1 MRCSYTLA
9 IFRLLASIYFAI
21 SYVQPFQK
29 YFSPLT
35 IKRSS
40 LFMVSVGGGSPP
52 SPPKRRSS
60 FIISPVS
67 TNTEMEILDNFSE
80 IQQGEI
86 KKIGII
92 GTQDLSKKHRQM
104 IELLTYALVL
114 SGNHVVTSGGGN
126 GTNIAVIKGALRAC
140 NTDLLTV
147 ILPQSISKQPVEM
160 QPLLLR
166 VANLLENPQ
175 YDNLDLKEAAN
186 ICNSK
191 ILSMVDEVL
200 VFAYHSS
207 YTILNSV
214 DSIKGKMEVT
224 TFYLD

>member
-1 MRCSYTLA
+1 
-9 IFRLLASIYFAI
+9 
-21 SYVQPFQK
+21 
-29 YFSPLT
+29 
-35 IKRSS
+35 
-40 LFMVSVGGGSPP
+40 MVSVGGGSPP